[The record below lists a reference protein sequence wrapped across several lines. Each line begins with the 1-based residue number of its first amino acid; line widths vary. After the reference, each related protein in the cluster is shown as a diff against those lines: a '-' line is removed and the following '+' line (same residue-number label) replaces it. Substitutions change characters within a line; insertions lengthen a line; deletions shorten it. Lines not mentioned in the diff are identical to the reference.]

1 MWYAES
7 VKRLFDMWKSVF
19 LTQAAKKE
27 PEDKR
32 CDGNKDSQESE
43 SIGGFCISEILVSY
57 FWWFERQ
64 NNQNDYYEE
73 KVEEKKNNPDVS
85 TLALTAIS
93 DN

>member
-1 MWYAES
+1 M
-7 VKRLFDMWKSVF
+7 RLFDPWKSVF
-19 LTQAAKKE
+19 PAQATKKE
-27 PEDKR
+27 PESEGN
-32 CDGNKDSQESE
+32 DGDKDSQESE
-43 SIGGFCISEILVSY
+43 SIGGFCILEILVSY

-64 NNQNDYYEE
+64 NNQNGYYEE